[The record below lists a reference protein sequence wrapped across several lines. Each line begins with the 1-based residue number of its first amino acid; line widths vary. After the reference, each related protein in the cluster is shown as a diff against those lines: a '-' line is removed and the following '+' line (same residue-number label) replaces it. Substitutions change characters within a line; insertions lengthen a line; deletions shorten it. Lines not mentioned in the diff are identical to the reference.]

1 MISYIGFHI
10 EYPIRSY
17 EIGTKRNSYLYRK
30 ITQLRRRGVTSL
42 MAALL
47 QINVSSIKTIENG
60 RMSGQISRYALCG
73 KSAQQGKFTSFVKE
87 KKKKMQQLIFSK
99 TLNIDS
105 ITVIF
110 DRYDVK
116 SSIKSSERL
125 RRDGNNVVE
134 THLIQGG
141 RQVPN
146 YQQFLKSGCNKSS
159 LIKFISQHIVVNHE
173 QLPKERSMILVG
185 GFSDGKLVKEVYEFG
200 ISTIDLLQTINILN
214 KICKNV
220 NMFFKLKSNWYNKS
234 CFGTAMTY
242 NIMRTITVSTVNF
255 ILFITNGNV
264 NDMKYT
270 KYISPVLS
278 IDSSFNPIPVKL
290 SYIIHPPSLGLSPF
304 SSSPIC
310 YPNCGFSGPSIVCST
325 GEVSGPVLLATL
337 HCLGQIFTPCVC
349 PHPTISLSIPPAH
362 T

>member
-200 ISTIDLLQTINILN
+200 ISTIDLLQ
-214 KICKNV
+214 
-220 NMFFKLKSNWYNKS
+220 
-234 CFGTAMTY
+234 
-242 NIMRTITVSTVNF
+242 NF